1 MSRDIFIINGIASVL
16 QRSETDITYLPMD
29 DSVDVSLISE
39 NDWSNLVD
47 SPGSDENFSDSEKK
61 YLESIGILARQ
72 E

>member
-1 MSRDIFIINGIASVL
+1 MSRDILIINGIASVM

-39 NDWSNLVD
+39 NDWSNLVE
-47 SPGSDENFSDSEKK
+47 SPGSDENFSDSEKE